1 MKLPLDNFQVLGVS
15 PGSSASNILM
25 ILERRLTFC
34 NYEGF
39 SKETLRM
46 RKDLLHQYSKP
57 LLDTER
63 RSEFEQSYKAF
74 DPMDEDKQF
83 IETPKGNEVAGLL
96 LLLESGQYDECL
108 TICNELLAGKQKKI
122 NTENDYISSDLYLV
136 IAYGT
141 IEYGKIL
148 RAQRHYEY
156 SCRILERGLESIKGR
171 IDQGEIERLITKE
184 LEDIVP
190 YRILDL
196 LSREMDEEIREKG
209 MQLLDNF
216 IMERGGLDNISDL
229 YIKNDEFKAF
239 FRQIRYFL
247 TVQEQIDLYQKWCKS
262 GCRSA
267 CFLLGISLVAS
278 GFARRKPERLI
289 QALKV
294 MNKLDSNELR
304 DIIAYTSLLLG
315 KVEVAKDIS
324 FYSEASNPDENK
336 ASPETRLAILCS
348 NCREWLEHDVL
359 EGYRDL
365 ETDTDLEAYFSD
377 RDVTTF
383 IEEQDS
389 NIITDKSTNKT
400 FLDPRDLSN
409 KLLRRSATDNTNK
422 SNKPT
427 KNNKVTYSNKIRG
440 VNHFIFLRFIDKKWT
455 ISILALTLLIIIWSF
470 ISRGDQTKQKDVTSI
485 GAKRTLPV
493 DMNEHV
499 KGKEKREE
507 ISKRLTSKE
516 QVPNKSE
523 LENILS
529 EWLNIKTKTLSG
541 LSISKN
547 VSRIATPEAIKRL
560 ESERK
565 GDIAKAERQ
574 RIIVAIRNLDIIR
587 RERQRIEVKA
597 TLSYED
603 ERLNKDGKIIEKT
616 PKHVFKKTYI
626 LVNNGTGWLL
636 Q

>member
-1 MKLPLDNFQVLGVS
+1 
-15 PGSSASNILM
+15 
-25 ILERRLTFC
+25 
-34 NYEGF
+34 
-39 SKETLRM
+39 
-46 RKDLLHQYSKP
+46 
-57 LLDTER
+57 
-63 RSEFEQSYKAF
+63 
-74 DPMDEDKQF
+74 
-83 IETPKGNEVAGLL
+83 
-96 LLLESGQYDECL
+96 
-108 TICNELLAGKQKKI
+108 LLAGILTAPAATFESFEGDGFGEWQSTGSAFGLSPVHGKLDGMKGEPTAYANESFALSAHGGDEAVGTLVSPEFTIK
-122 NTENDYISSDLYLV
+122 EDYIAFL
-136 IAYGT
+136 IAGGDHA
-141 IEYGKIL
+141 GKTAL
-148 RAQRHYEY
+148 Q
-156 SCRILERGLESIKGR
+156 
-171 IDQGEIERLITKE
+171 LIVDGK
-184 LEDIVP
+184 VA
-190 YRILDL
+190 
-196 LSREMDEEIREKG
+196 
-209 MQLLDNF
+209 
-216 IMERGGLDNISDL
+216 MEANDL

-278 GFARRKPERLI
+278 GFARRKPERLV

-324 FYSEASNPDENK
+324 FYSEASNQDENK

-383 IEEQDS
+383 IEGQDS

-409 KLLRRSATDNTNK
+409 KLLRRSATDNTSK

-455 ISILALTLLIIIWSF
+455 ISILALTLLITIWSF

-626 LVNNGTGWLL
+626 LVNKGTGWLL

>member
-25 ILERRLTFC
+25 KLERRLTFC
-34 NYEGF
+34 NYAGF

-46 RKDLLHQYSKP
+46 RKDLLNQYSKP

-63 RSEFEQSYKAF
+63 RSEFEQSYKAY
-74 DPMDEDKQF
+74 DPVDEDKRF
-83 IETPKGNEVAGLL
+83 VETPKGNEVAGLL

-108 TICNELLAGKQKKI
+108 TICNELLAGKQKRQD
-122 NTENDYISSDLYLV
+122 TGNDCISSDLYLV

-148 RAQRHYEY
+148 RGQRHYEY

-171 IDQGEIERLITKE
+171 TDQEEIERLITKE

-196 LSREMDEEIREKG
+196 LSREMDEKIRKKG

-216 IMERGGLDNISDL
+216 VMERGGLDNTSNL

-247 TVQEQIDLYQKWCKS
+247 TVQEQIDLYRKWCKS
-262 GCRSA
+262 GCSSA

-278 GFARRKPERLI
+278 GFARRKPERLVE
-289 QALKV
+289 ALKV
-294 MNKLDSNELR
+294 MNKLDSNELS
-304 DIIAYTSLLLG
+304 DIITYTSLLLG

-324 FYSEASNPDENK
+324 FYADTNNQEENK
-336 ASPETRLAILCS
+336 TSPETRLAILCS

-389 NIITDKSTNKT
+389 DILSNKSTNKT
-400 FLDPRDLSN
+400 FLDARDLSN
-409 KLLRRSATDNTNK
+409 KLLRGSATENKSK
-422 SNKPT
+422 SNKAT
-427 KNNKVTYSNKIRG
+427 KNEKSTYSNKIRD
-440 VNHFIFLRFIDKKWT
+440 VNRFLFLKPIDKKWT
-455 ISILALTLLIIIWSF
+455 ISILALALLIIVWSF
-470 ISRGDQTKQKDVTSI
+470 ISKGDHTKQKDVTSI
-485 GAKRTLPV
+485 GTKRNLTV
-493 DMNEHV
+493 NMTEQVRD
-499 KGKEKREE
+499 KEKQAGV
-507 ISKRLTSKE
+507 SKRLTSTE

-523 LENILS
+523 LEYILS
-529 EWLNIKTKTLSG
+529 EWLNIKSKTLSG
-541 LSISKN
+541 LSMPN
-547 VSRIATPEAIKRL
+547 NASRIATPEAIRRL

-565 GDIAKAERQ
+565 ADIAKAQRQ
-574 RIIVAIRNLDIIR
+574 RIIVTLKDLDIIR
-587 RERQRIEVKA
+587 KEQKRIEVSA
-597 TLSYED
+597 TLDYED
-603 ERLNKDGKIIEKT
+603 DRLNKNGKIIEKT

-626 LVNNGTGWLL
+626 LVNKGTGWLL